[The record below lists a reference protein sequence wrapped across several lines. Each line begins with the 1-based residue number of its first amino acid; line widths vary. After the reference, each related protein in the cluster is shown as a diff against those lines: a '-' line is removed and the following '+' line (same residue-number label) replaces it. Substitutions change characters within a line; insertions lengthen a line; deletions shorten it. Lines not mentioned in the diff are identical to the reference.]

1 MCSIRIL
8 VYNKVNCPAQGACLQ
23 GDDPINAKVSAAYA
37 CGRHHTLTETPCQ
50 DRTAGFVRGA
60 LAGVVLCDGAGSCAH
75 SERAAQRLME
85 WIPDYLQITFDTLC
99 ALPPEEAA
107 ATVAAAGQAA
117 LEVLGMPP
125 EECYCTLLFY
135 AAHADGRWLCGHI
148 GDGYIFRIRQ
158 DTAVVFSA
166 PENGHAINE
175 TYFLSEPGAAQ
186 HLRIRSGELHEPY
199 AVLLTSDG
207 GGDTLFDRQQQQP
220 AHAVERL
227 CDWLAENDEK
237 TVTEALQHVIKEKMI
252 PATEDDVSVAILY
265 CSEDE

>member
-1 MCSIRIL
+1 M
-8 VYNKVNCPAQGACLQ
+8 
-23 GDDPINAKVSAAYA
+23 
-37 CGRHHTLTETPCQ
+37 
-50 DRTAGFVRGA
+50 
-60 LAGVVLCDGAGSCAH
+60 
-75 SERAAQRLME
+75 
-85 WIPDYLQITFDTLC
+85 
-99 ALPPEEAA
+99 
-107 ATVAAAGQAA
+107 AAAGQAA

-166 PENGHAINE
+166 PENGHASNE

-220 AHAVERL
+220 APAVERL
-227 CDWLAENDEK
+227 CDWLTENDEK
-237 TVTEALQHVIKEKMI
+237 TVTEALAHVIKEKMI

-265 CSEDE
+265 CGEEE

>member
-1 MCSIRIL
+1 M
-8 VYNKVNCPAQGACLQ
+8 
-23 GDDPINAKVSAAYA
+23 
-37 CGRHHTLTETPCQ
+37 
-50 DRTAGFVRGA
+50 
-60 LAGVVLCDGAGSCAH
+60 
-75 SERAAQRLME
+75 ME

-99 ALPPEEAA
+99 AL
-107 ATVAAAGQAA
+107 
-117 LEVLGMPP
+117 PP

-220 AHAVERL
+220 APAVERL
-227 CDWLAENDEK
+227 CDWLTENDEK
-237 TVTEALQHVIKEKMI
+237 TVTEALAHVIKEKMI

-265 CSEDE
+265 CSED

>member
-1 MCSIRIL
+1 MPKLTKIEQNIQAIL
-8 VYNKVNCPAQGACLQ
+8 
-23 GDDPINAKVSAAYA
+23 
-37 CGRHHTLTETPCQ
+37 
-50 DRTAGFVRGA
+50 F
-60 LAGVVLCDGAGSCAH
+60 
-75 SERAAQRLME
+75 
-85 WIPDYLQITFDTLC
+85 
-99 ALPPEEAA
+99 
-107 ATVAAAGQAA
+107 AAGEPYEKERLAKLLEIDRQTLEQLVERINEWYEDTPFILLELDQCYQMATRAEYAQVIRQALEVKNNTPLSQAA

-166 PENGHAINE
+166 PENGHASNE

-220 AHAVERL
+220 APAVERL
-227 CDWLAENDEK
+227 CDWLTENDEK
-237 TVTEALQHVIKEKMI
+237 TVTEALAHVIKEKMI

-265 CSEDE
+265 CGEDE

>member
-1 MCSIRIL
+1 M
-8 VYNKVNCPAQGACLQ
+8 
-23 GDDPINAKVSAAYA
+23 
-37 CGRHHTLTETPCQ
+37 
-50 DRTAGFVRGA
+50 
-60 LAGVVLCDGAGSCAH
+60 
-75 SERAAQRLME
+75 ME
-85 WIPDYLQITFDTLC
+85 WIPDYLQIAFDTLY

-107 ATVAAAGQAA
+107 AAAAAGQAA

-166 PENGHAINE
+166 PENGHASNE

-207 GGDTLFDRQQQQP
+207 GGDTLFDRQ
-220 AHAVERL
+220 
-227 CDWLAENDEK
+227 
-237 TVTEALQHVIKEKMI
+237 
-252 PATEDDVSVAILY
+252 
-265 CSEDE
+265 

>member
-1 MCSIRIL
+1 
-8 VYNKVNCPAQGACLQ
+8 
-23 GDDPINAKVSAAYA
+23 
-37 CGRHHTLTETPCQ
+37 
-50 DRTAGFVRGA
+50 
-60 LAGVVLCDGAGSCAH
+60 
-75 SERAAQRLME
+75 ME

-166 PENGHAINE
+166 PENGHASNE

-220 AHAVERL
+220 APAVEQL
-227 CDWLAENDEK
+227 GGWLADHDEQ
-237 TVTEALQHVIKEKMI
+237 TVTDALEQVTREKMV

-265 CSEDE
+265 CAEEEET